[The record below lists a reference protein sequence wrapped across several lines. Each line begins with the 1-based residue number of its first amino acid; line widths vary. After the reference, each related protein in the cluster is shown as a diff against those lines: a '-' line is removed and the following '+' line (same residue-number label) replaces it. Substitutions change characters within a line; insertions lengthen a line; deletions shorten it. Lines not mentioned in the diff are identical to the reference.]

1 MNTATAAEVNL
12 PEHIASYL
20 VDVKGYA
27 DVERLHAT
35 YTWMRANQPLG
46 RVTHPDYSP
55 FWAVTKHADVTAIS
69 RDSKLFSNGASSVI
83 CRPKA
88 FIDHLIAKNGIPHS
102 SKALVHVDGEEHK
115 ALRGLTQSWFMP
127 NSILQLNERIS
138 ALARA
143 SVDKLAQ
150 SNGQEI
156 DFVGDMALHY
166 PLHVIM
172 DILGVPP
179 EDESRMLAL
188 TQQFFGNQD
197 PDLKRGSDSAAS
209 DNGLNLGQSMM
220 EIVADFRV
228 YFDQLTEQR
237 RKNPRNDVASLLA
250 TATIDGEP
258 LGDLQRLGY
267 YIIIATAGHDTTS
280 SSAST
285 AMWALSRY
293 PDLLPRLKA
302 DPGLIPQFIEEAIRI
317 ATPVRHFMRTAMADT
332 EIRGQTIRQG
342 DWLMLCYA
350 SANRDEELFD
360 RPFEFDLD
368 RKPNR
373 HLAFGFGAHVCLGQH
388 LAKLELRL
396 LFEELIPRLQ
406 SVEQTGDMRM
416 MASLFVGGPKS
427 LPLRCSVN

>member
-1 MNTATAAEVNL
+1 MNTTAAVPDIDL
-12 PEHIASYL
+12 PAHISSFL
-20 VDVKGYA
+20 VDAKGYA

-35 YTWMRANQPLG
+35 YAWMRAHHPLG

-55 FWAVTKHADVTAIS
+55 FWAVTRHADVTAIS
-69 RDSKLFSNGASSVI
+69 RDARLFSNGASSVI
-83 CRPKA
+83 CRPQA
-88 FIDHLIAKNGIPHS
+88 FIDHLIARNGIPHS

-127 NSILQLNERIS
+127 NSILKLNARIA
-138 ALARA
+138 ALARQ
-143 SVDKLAQ
+143 SVDQLAQ
-150 SNGQEI
+150 RNGQEV

-179 EDESRMLAL
+179 EDEPRMLAL
-188 TQQFFGNQD
+188 TQEFFGNQD
-197 PDLKRGSDSAAS
+197 PDLRRGSDGGDS
-209 DNGLNLGQSMM
+209 GLGLAQNMM
-220 EIVADFRV
+220 EIVADFRA
-228 YFDQLTEQR
+228 YFDRLTEER
-237 RKNPRNDVASLLA
+237 RHNPRNDVASLLA
-250 TATIDGEP
+250 SATIHGEP
-258 LGDLQRLGY
+258 LGELQRLGY

-293 PDLLPRLKA
+293 PELLPRLKA

-332 EIRGQTIRQG
+332 EIRGRAIRRG
-342 DWLMLCYA
+342 DWLMLCYG
-350 SANRDEELFD
+350 SANRDEEVFEH
-360 RPFEFDLD
+360 PFEFDID

-373 HLAFGFGAHVCLGQH
+373 HLAFGLGAHVCLGQH
-388 LAKLELRL
+388 LARLELRL

-406 SVEQTGDMRM
+406 SVQQTGEMRM
-416 MASLFVGGPKS
+416 LSSIFVGGPKT
-427 LPLRCSVN
+427 LPLRCVIA